1 MLVEG
6 SGLVVGCL
14 EDGGASHRSLG
25 CCDDGEVLASD
36 SQQYLPG
43 KIALAG
49 NTAVA
54 AARKKLTCWR
64 FYDLLGEKLSRL
76 SVDEL

>member
-25 CCDDGEVLASD
+25 CCDDGEVLSSD
-36 SQQYLPG
+36 SQKYLP
-43 KIALAG
+43 KQAALVHVKAI
-49 NTAVA
+49 AVA
-54 AARKKLTCWR
+54 WA
-64 FYDLLGEKLSRL
+64 
-76 SVDEL
+76 